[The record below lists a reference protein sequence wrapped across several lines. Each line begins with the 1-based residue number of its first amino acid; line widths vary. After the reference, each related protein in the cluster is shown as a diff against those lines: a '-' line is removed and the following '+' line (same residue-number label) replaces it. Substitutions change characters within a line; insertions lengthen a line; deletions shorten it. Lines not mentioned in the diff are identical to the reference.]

1 MIIIDVKKEKSLE
14 IALRILKQKTQKT
27 GLIQELKERKEYK
40 KPSVLKRENV
50 LKAIYTE
57 KIKNGLN

>member
-57 KIKNGLN
+57 KIKKWS

>member
-50 LKAIYTE
+50 LKAFYTE

>member
-27 GLIQELKERKEYK
+27 RLVQELKERKEYK

-50 LKAIYTE
+50 LKTIYSQ

>member
-50 LKAIYTE
+50 LNAIYTE